1 MDMLLIL
8 LTSLFTLTFIGV
20 IVGIIF
26 LIVRKEKWVGIIVAG
41 LSMGIGFLV
50 LIIGLNV
57 TTIKLFEGMNNP
69 SSTYNYEADY
79 NYETSDDYDDE
90 YDEDYYDDYTD
101 VKYGEAVEIEN
112 NSTVTIYK
120 PELSQKKEG
129 YDIYKVKVK
138 YVNTSS
144 DPIRFYSEDVSLY
157 DSADDDYGRQITEDA
172 FSGEIQPGETKELT
186 LYYEVYNL
194 GPYDVEYDNYN
205 WTTIEE

>member
-1 MDMLLIL
+1 
-8 LTSLFTLTFIGV
+8 
-20 IVGIIF
+20 
-26 LIVRKEKWVGIIVAG
+26 
-41 LSMGIGFLV
+41 
-50 LIIGLNV
+50 
-57 TTIKLFEGMNNP
+57 
-69 SSTYNYEADY
+69 NYEADY
-79 NYETSDDYDDE
+79 NYKTSDDYDDE
-90 YDEDYYDDYTD
+90 YDENYYDDYTD
-101 VKYGEAVEIEN
+101 VHYGESVEIEN
-112 NSTVTIYK
+112 DSTVTIYK

-144 DPIRFYSEDVSLY
+144 DSITFYSEDVSLY
-157 DSADDDYGRQITEDA
+157 DSADDDYGRQIINDA